1 MPNIYHYNT
10 DYRKDKKHPI
20 YISPLKTWKKM
31 PKPPEIEPIPF
42 GLLTNCSAYY
52 IDQTT
57 HKNTSGNFP
66 GPGKTN
72 LENLEW
78 GLPLGNTGIYVPRDK
93 DKLLITSGESWTFGD
108 NMEGVEAG
116 VKDNVE
122 SRISNNFSGRTAE
135 YLNADLLFKA
145 IPGSSNQT
153 IIHNLDNLIKCI
165 QEHPNFKNYKE
176 IYIIGQLT
184 SPGRDWYIDKD
195 LGKDIKNPKFIDW
208 FKLREKEDFTSIVN
222 VAKKLP
228 NAKICIWK
236 NFQDFINDYDITEN
250 QTYIKKSWMN
260 YTLNLHGRDNIEL
273 PMLMESEQWPDMA
286 KEIEIFKNIS
296 NITQDINKD
305 LDKLE
310 DSYNVLRNSTING
323 YHPNEISH
331 FLWAMNIIQQSNW
344 KRDNRKT

>member
-1 MPNIYHYNT
+1 MANIQHYNT
-10 DYRKDKKHPI
+10 DYRRNKMHPI

-31 PKPPEIEPIPF
+31 PKPPEVEPIPF

-57 HKNTSGNFP
+57 HKNKASD
-66 GPGKTN
+66 
-72 LENLEW
+72 LEKMEW
-78 GLPLGNTGIYVPRDK
+78 GLPLKNTGIYIPRGK
-93 DKLLITSGESWTFGD
+93 DKLLIVSGESWTYGD
-108 NMEGVEAG
+108 SLGGIKAGEG
-116 VKDNVE
+116 KDNVE
-122 SRISNNFSGRTAE
+122 SRISNNFSGRIAQ

-145 IPGSSNQT
+145 IPGSSNKT

-184 SPGRDWYIDKD
+184 SPGRDWYPGKD
-195 LGKDIKNPKFIDW
+195 LGKDVKNPKFIDW

-228 NAKICIWK
+228 NAKIRIWK

-260 YTLNLHGRDNIEL
+260 YTLNLHGRNDIEL
-273 PMLMESEQWPDMA
+273 PMLMESQEWSYMM
-286 KEIEIFKNIS
+286 KEVEIFKNIS
-296 NITQDINKD
+296 NVKQDVNKD

-310 DSYNVLRNSTING
+310 DSYNVLRDSTINNQ
-323 YHPNEISH
+323 HPNEISH